1 MTGRAVIAW
10 LRRLN
15 RGYQFIF
22 VAIAAWSPLLLAMHP
37 WLAGVVMSLSTALFF
52 IATHSSNAVPPV
64 PPSDIP
70 HDS

>member
-1 MTGRAVIAW
+1 MTECVIIIW

-37 WLAGVVMSLSTALFF
+37 WLAGIVMSLSTALFF
-52 IATHSSNAVPPV
+52 IATQSSNAV

-70 HDS
+70 HDP